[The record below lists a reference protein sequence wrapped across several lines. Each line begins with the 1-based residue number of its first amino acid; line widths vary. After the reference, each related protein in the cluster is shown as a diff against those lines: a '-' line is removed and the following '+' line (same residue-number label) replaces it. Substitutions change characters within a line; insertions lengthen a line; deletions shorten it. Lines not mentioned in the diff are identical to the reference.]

1 MVKGRL
7 VDRRNY
13 ETWLKEE
20 GDFVKAWEWR
30 PCHRESIFAA
40 YACQLSPFFY
50 KKKKSKDLVESFLF
64 FFFGIT
70 FLKISKGEFFFK
82 K

>member
-20 GDFVKAWEWR
+20 GDFVKA
-30 PCHRESIFAA
+30 
-40 YACQLSPFFY
+40 
-50 KKKKSKDLVESFLF
+50 
-64 FFFGIT
+64 
-70 FLKISKGEFFFK
+70 
-82 K
+82 